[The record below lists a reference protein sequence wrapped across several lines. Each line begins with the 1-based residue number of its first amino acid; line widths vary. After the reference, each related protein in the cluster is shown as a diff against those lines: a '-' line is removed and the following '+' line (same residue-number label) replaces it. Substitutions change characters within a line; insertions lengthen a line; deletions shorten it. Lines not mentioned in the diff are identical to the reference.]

1 MERYTA
7 TNAWG
12 GSHDWNRNSF
22 MWGLKVCQYSL
33 LLLVPLP
40 WTLKP
45 AGIILVPTVPLK
57 HTGFLTYL
65 IQTVAN
71 VVTEQEEKK
80 NFFGL
85 LLANHHW
92 CRIFQCEEY
101 RKHKIHLEE
110 KDNFKS
116 DISYCLCGHK
126 TILTAAFQCTS
137 SQQTMFFL
145 FTGRRQLL
153 CNDFFCDKF
162 PSVKCCDSCTS
173 LSRSFWFRHDLAEET
188 SPALTQSFTL

>member
-12 GSHDWNRNSF
+12 ESHYWTRNSF

-57 HTGFLTYL
+57 LTGFLIYL
-65 IQTVAN
+65 IPTVAN
-71 VVTEQEEKK
+71 VVTEQEKK
-80 NFFGL
+80 KKLFR
-85 LLANHHW
+85 ASA
-92 CRIFQCEEY
+92 
-101 RKHKIHLEE
+101 HKSSLMQDFPVWGVSIKFTL
-110 KDNFKS
+110 KKK
-116 DISYCLCGHK
+116 IIL
-126 TILTAAFQCTS
+126 ILTFPNVFVVIKLSSLQLSSAHLPNRPCSLWSLEDAKFCTR
-137 SQQTMFFL
+137 TFFV
-145 FTGRRQLL
+145 T
-153 CNDFFCDKF
+153 F

-173 LSRSFWFRHDLAEET
+173 LSRSFWFWDDLAEET